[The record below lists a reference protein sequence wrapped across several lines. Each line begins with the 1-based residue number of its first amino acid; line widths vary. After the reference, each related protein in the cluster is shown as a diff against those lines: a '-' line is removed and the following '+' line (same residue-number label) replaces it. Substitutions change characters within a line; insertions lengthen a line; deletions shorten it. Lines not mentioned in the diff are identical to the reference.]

1 MAGKTLSYFNLTGGL
16 NTVNTMATINATPNR
31 TESPDMVNVEY
42 FKLSGIRTMN
52 GNVGLNS
59 SNSISNDYETNRIN
73 FGYEYIKG
81 DKRYMIVADAQSLY
95 EYNPFTDTF
104 TTLIS
109 FEADG
114 NGITMC
120 GYANGV
126 VAASPSNNYLIYYR
140 KDRSSELAL
149 AQVTTDGTTTISI
162 NSYGSNLVNCSE
174 DILGKGDL
182 ITINNIEYEVEE
194 VQPEKIKDPQDPS
207 QWITNPNK
215 DTFKVTTAA
224 STITANLFITDF
236 TKIYCTYKSIVDNG
250 DNTTTETVIN
260 FMPKVVQSHQGRI
273 WVGATI
279 ESEQT
284 AAYLIY
290 SDLGNIHNAFEGG
303 DASSYDAGYFAEFWE
318 DTSDITAI
326 GTWDKYIV
334 CHKREHTYLIDTSNS
349 DATQWNV
356 QSYSEY
362 TCDNQSGFVKAN
374 NGYYTYCSTV
384 GGIYP
389 MIQRTIYS
397 AISQGAEASTKIRDT
412 FLNINNYALDEIYAV
427 YHPYKKYIMFYL
439 PMIGEEGSNNC
450 YILDLQTK
458 SWLHRRIPQR
468 VTTAFEFDNKVYVGT
483 ADGKIFEEFR
493 GTSFD
498 GQPINF
504 SWKSPWFIWG
514 GATNW
519 TTTREFRV
527 KMSQEGTNNFYIRN
541 RRDGIEDYKQ
551 RTITNTS
558 NQVSSLFWDA
568 AVLTDDLNPDY
579 IDTFRVYSYTGDD
592 SKTYYGFESPL
603 QNTTFL
609 HEYTGSL
616 PEYIPISLQ
625 GATAAGALAY
635 ERLATKEEIAAN
647 DFDRAVWGTGTRF
660 AFKYTPTLPKYIC
673 YQSTQDPNI
682 MAWITRTNPT
692 TIDTSKAI
700 VNVEIKT
707 TFVGITLNTVQF
719 KIAPDLLASI
729 EEAQASGIQDR
740 VYYSGNYP
748 EKFFSQMKNGQWVN
762 TITERTNGV
771 TVIKGS
777 CIFINSKP
785 SGSSTRANFVGG
797 AYAKVGSDII
807 PLATYAGQTSLTR
820 NPNNTEAGEVWN
832 GKHTRSGM
840 EKTISSY
847 SVNSIVIDG
856 VTFNRYSSGDEG
868 SMKDTPN
875 IIIVYSDKEKP
886 TVGTPVYNDTDLTDE
901 YGKVTSISGDGYNVS
916 GRVFYPSTADNQ
928 AGLDATYYVTK
939 PVFPDIG
946 TIEYVGTNT
955 GSFVVVPPPYYE
967 DNNYADDVRFL
978 TDSRWDGNEEFT
990 INGVTYPA
998 SYSRNAQGTVINNP
1012 PSSTPPD
1019 SQNTWVNTGQ
1029 ITKRFPI
1036 DRQYFQTL
1044 QIEFCGETED
1054 QGIELYG
1061 FEVDGIQL
1069 TEVPY

>member
-59 SNSISNDYETNRIN
+59 SNSISNDYNTNRIN

-81 DKRYMIVADAQSLY
+81 NNRYMIVADAQSLY

-109 FEADG
+109 FETAG
-114 NGITMC
+114 NGITIC

-140 KDRSSELAL
+140 KDRSSEVIWGSITLDSTSTTAS
-149 AQVTTDGTTTISI
+149 VTS
-162 NSYGSNLVNCSE
+162 SYL
-174 DILGKGDL
+174 DRLGKGDIIL
-182 ITINNIEYEVEE
+182 VDDNQLEIDEVDTDNN
-194 VQPEKIKDPQDPS
+194 
-207 QWITNPNK
+207 
-215 DTFKVTTAA
+215 
-224 STITANLFITDF
+224 TITLTEAPSESGTFNFTLTDF
-236 TKIYCTYKSIVDNG
+236 TKIYCTYKSVVSDGN
-250 DNTTTETVIN
+250 NSTTETIIS
-260 FMPKVVQSHQGRI
+260 FIPKVVQSHQGRI

-279 ESEQT
+279 EGEQT

-362 TCDNQSGFVKAN
+362 TCDNQRGFVKAN

-412 FLNINNYALDEIYAV
+412 FLNLNNYALDEIYAV

-558 NQVSSLFWDA
+558 NQVSSLSWDA

-616 PEYIPISLQ
+616 PDYIPISLQ

-635 ERLATKEEIAAN
+635 EDEGSASN
-647 DFDRAVWGTGTRF
+647 FDRAVWGTGTRF
-660 AFKYTPTLPKYIC
+660 AFKYTPTLPRYIC

-682 MAWITRTNPT
+682 KAWITRTNPT

-868 SMKDTPN
+868 SMEDTPN

-886 TVGTPVYNDTDLTDE
+886 TVGTSLYNDTDLTDE

-946 TIEYVGTNT
+946 TIEYTGTYT

-967 DNNYADDVRFL
+967 DNNYADSVKFL
-978 TDSRWDGNEEFT
+978 TDSVWANGRDDATEIYEEL
-990 INGVTYPA
+990 
-998 SYSRNAQGTVINNP
+998 
-1012 PSSTPPD
+1012 TPIETTEG
-1019 SQNTWVNTGQ
+1019 NTWVNTGQ

>member
-59 SNSISNDYETNRIN
+59 SNSISNDYNTNRIN

-81 DKRYMIVADAQSLY
+81 NNRYMIVADAESLY

-109 FEADG
+109 FETAG

-140 KDRSSELAL
+140 KDRSSDLTWGSITLDSTSTTAT
-149 AQVTTDGTTTISI
+149 VTS
-162 NSYGSNLVNCSE
+162 SYL
-174 DILGKGDL
+174 DKLGKGDIIL
-182 ITINNIEYEVEE
+182 VDNNQLEI
-194 VQPEKIKDPQDPS
+194 
-207 QWITNPNK
+207 
-215 DTFKVTTAA
+215 DTVDVDNN
-224 STITANLFITDF
+224 TITLTEAPSESGTFDFVLSDF

-250 DNTTTETVIN
+250 DNTTTETVTN
-260 FMPKVVQSHQGRI
+260 FVPKVVQSHQGRI

-279 ESEQT
+279 EDEQT

-412 FLNINNYALDEIYAV
+412 FLNLNNYALDEIYAV

-558 NQVSSLFWDA
+558 NQVSSLSWDA

-616 PEYIPISLQ
+616 PAYIPISLQ

-635 ERLATKEEIAAN
+635 EDEGSASN
-647 DFDRAVWGTGTRF
+647 FDRAVWGTGTRF
-660 AFKYTPTLPKYIC
+660 AFKYTPTLPRYIC
-673 YQSTQDPNI
+673 YKSTQDPNI

-692 TIDTSKAI
+692 TINTSKAI
-700 VNVEIKT
+700 VNVMDEVLT
-707 TFVGITLNTVQF
+707 
-719 KIAPDLLASI
+719 
-729 EEAQASGIQDR
+729 
-740 VYYSGNYP
+740 YYAFEGY
-748 EKFFSQMKNGQWVN
+748 
-762 TITERTNGV
+762 
-771 TVIKGS
+771 
-777 CIFINSKP
+777 
-785 SGSSTRANFVGG
+785 
-797 AYAKVGSDII
+797 GSDDLKQNLIAVDNEADRDR
-807 PLATYAGQTSLTR
+807 LVNGYAGTLKVFWATKSNPSFKRTSQLQTNRTGYAFGGYPVVNSMLQENWGFGFCNSDNFNKTELAGNSLIALLSYSINRTKNLKLTR
-820 NPNNTEAGEVWN
+820 KSQYDSTQKTGNVIWN
-832 GKHTRSGM
+832 GKYTRSGM
-840 EKTISSY
+840 EKTVSSY

-868 SMKDTPN
+868 SMEDTPN

-928 AGLDATYYVTK
+928 PGLDATYYVTK

-946 TIEYVGTNT
+946 TIEYAGTYT

-978 TDSRWDGNEEFT
+978 TDSKWDGNEEFT
-990 INGVTYPA
+990 INGVTYSA
-998 SYSRNAQGTVINNP
+998 SYSRNAQGIIINNP

-1019 SQNTWVNTGQ
+1019 TQNTWVNTGQ

-1069 TEVPY
+1069 TEVPW

>member
-59 SNSISNDYETNRIN
+59 SNSISNDYNTNRIN

-81 DKRYMIVADAQSLY
+81 NNRYMIVADAQSLY

-109 FEADG
+109 FETAG

-140 KDRSSELAL
+140 KDRYELSLGTITTVANSNTASVTSTVLDML
-149 AQVTTDGTTTISI
+149 AQGDIVTVNDETFEIESVDAD
-162 NSYGSNLVNCSE
+162 NGSV
-174 DILGKGDL
+174 
-182 ITINNIEYEVEE
+182 
-194 VQPEKIKDPQDPS
+194 
-207 QWITNPNK
+207 
-215 DTFKVTTAA
+215 TFTENATTAY
-224 STITANLFITDF
+224 TGTKFYLTDF

-250 DNTTTETVIN
+250 DNTTTETTTN
-260 FMPKVVQSHQGRI
+260 FLPKVVQSHQGRI

-279 ESEQT
+279 EGEQT

-303 DASSYDAGYFAEFWE
+303 DASSYNAGYFAEFWE

-362 TCDNQSGFVKAN
+362 TCDNQRGFVKAN

-412 FLNINNYALDEIYAV
+412 FLNLNNYALDEIYAV

-558 NQVSSLFWDA
+558 NQVSSLSWDA

-635 ERLATKEEIAAN
+635 EDEGSAS
-647 DFDRAVWGTGTRF
+647 DFDRAIWGTGTRF
-660 AFKYTPTLPKYIC
+660 AFKYTPTLPRYIC

-682 MAWITRTNPT
+682 KAWITRTNPT

-700 VNVEIKT
+700 VNVMDEVLT
-707 TFVGITLNTVQF
+707 
-719 KIAPDLLASI
+719 
-729 EEAQASGIQDR
+729 
-740 VYYSGNYP
+740 YYAFEGY
-748 EKFFSQMKNGQWVN
+748 
-762 TITERTNGV
+762 
-771 TVIKGS
+771 
-777 CIFINSKP
+777 
-785 SGSSTRANFVGG
+785 
-797 AYAKVGSDII
+797 GSDALKQNLIAVDNETDRDRLI
-807 PLATYAGQTSLTR
+807 NGYAGTLKVFWATKSNPSFKRTSQLQTNRTGYAFGGYPVVNPMLQENWGFSFCNSDNFNKTELAGNSLIALLSYSINRTKNLKLTR
-820 NPNNTEAGEVWN
+820 KSQYDSTQKTGNVIWN

-840 EKTISSY
+840 EKTVSSY

-868 SMKDTPN
+868 TMEDTPN

-886 TVGTPVYNDTDLTDE
+886 TVGTPLYNDSDLTDE

-916 GRVFYPSTADNQ
+916 GRVFYPSTSDNQ
-928 AGLDATYYVTK
+928 AGVDATYYVTK

-946 TIEYVGTNT
+946 TIEYTGTYT

-967 DNNYADDVRFL
+967 DNNYADSVKFL
-978 TDSRWDGNEEFT
+978 TDSVWANGRDDATEIYEEL
-990 INGVTYPA
+990 
-998 SYSRNAQGTVINNP
+998 
-1012 PSSTPPD
+1012 TPIETTEG
-1019 SQNTWVNTGQ
+1019 NTWVNTGQ

-1069 TEVPY
+1069 TEVPW

>member
-16 NTVNTMATINATPNR
+16 NTVQTMATINATPNR

-59 SNSISNDYETNRIN
+59 SNSISDDYNTNRIN

-81 DKRYMIVADAQSLY
+81 NNRYMIVADAQSLY

-109 FEADG
+109 FETAS

-126 VAASPSNNYLIYYR
+126 VAASPSNNYLIYY
-140 KDRSSELAL
+140 KKGRSGDLTWGTITLDSTSTIA
-149 AQVTTDGTTTISI
+149 TITTTYI
-162 NSYGSNLVNCSE
+162 
-174 DILGKGDL
+174 DALGKGDIL
-182 ITINNIEYEVEE
+182 IVNDEELEIDEV
-194 VQPEKIKDPQDPS
+194 VDS
-207 QWITNPNK
+207 
-215 DTFKVTTAA
+215 TTVKFTETPV
-224 STITANLFITDF
+224 SNGTYDFVLSDF

-250 DNTTTETVIN
+250 DNTTTTTTTS

-273 WVGATI
+273 WVSATI
-279 ESEQT
+279 EGEQT

-290 SDLGNIHNAFEGG
+290 SDLGNIHNIFEGG
-303 DASSYDAGYFAEFWE
+303 DASAYDAGYFAEFWE

-412 FLNINNYALDEIYAV
+412 FLNLNNYALDEIYAV

-558 NQVSSLFWDA
+558 NQVSSLSWDA
-568 AVLTDDLNPDY
+568 AVLTNDLNPDY
-579 IDTFRVYSYTGDD
+579 IDTFSVYSYTGDD
-592 SKTYYGFESPL
+592 NNTYYGFESTL
-603 QNTTFL
+603 RNETFL
-609 HEYTGSL
+609 HKYTGSL
-616 PEYIPISLQ
+616 PTYIPISLQ

-635 ERLATKEEIAAN
+635 EDEGSASN
-647 DFDRAVWGTGTRF
+647 FDRAEWGTGTRF

-692 TIDTSKAI
+692 TINTSKAI

-707 TFVGITLNTVQF
+707 TFVGITLNTVQL
-719 KIAPDLLASI
+719 KLAPDLLASI

-748 EKFFSQMKNGQWVN
+748 EKFFSQMKNGQWIN
-762 TITERTNGV
+762 TTTERINGV
-771 TVIKGS
+771 TVTEGF

-797 AYAKVGSDII
+797 GYAKVGSDVI
-807 PLATYAGQTSLTR
+807 PLGTYYGQSSLTR
-820 NPNNTEAGEVWN
+820 NPDNTEAGEVWN
-832 GKHTRSGM
+832 GKYTRSGM
-840 EKTISSY
+840 EKTVSSY
-847 SVNSIVIDG
+847 SVDSIVIDG

-868 SMKDTPN
+868 TIEDTPN
-875 IIIVYSDKEKP
+875 IIIVYSDKEKL
-886 TVGTPVYNDTDLTDE
+886 TVGTPVYNDTSLTDE
-901 YGKVTSISGDGYNVS
+901 YGKVTSIAGDGYNVS

-928 AGLDATYYVTK
+928 AGVDATYYITK

-946 TIEYVGTNT
+946 TIEYAGTYT

-967 DNNYADDVRFL
+967 DNNYADSVKFL
-978 TDSRWDGNEEFT
+978 TDSVWADGRDDATEIYEEL
-990 INGVTYPA
+990 
-998 SYSRNAQGTVINNP
+998 
-1012 PSSTPPD
+1012 TPIETTEG
-1019 SQNTWVNTGQ
+1019 NTWVNTGQ

-1069 TEVPY
+1069 TEVPW

>member
-59 SNSISNDYETNRIN
+59 SNSISNDYNTNRIN

-81 DKRYMIVADAQSLY
+81 NNRYMIVADAQSLY

-109 FEADG
+109 FETAG

-140 KDRSSELAL
+140 KDRSSEVIWGSITLDSTSTTAS
-149 AQVTTDGTTTISI
+149 VTS
-162 NSYGSNLVNCSE
+162 SYL
-174 DILGKGDL
+174 DRLGKGDIIL
-182 ITINNIEYEVEE
+182 VDDNQLEIDEVDTDNN
-194 VQPEKIKDPQDPS
+194 
-207 QWITNPNK
+207 
-215 DTFKVTTAA
+215 
-224 STITANLFITDF
+224 TITLTEAPSESGTFNFTLTDF
-236 TKIYCTYKSIVDNG
+236 TKIYCTYKSVVSDGN
-250 DNTTTETVIN
+250 NSTTETIIS
-260 FMPKVVQSHQGRI
+260 FIPKVVQSHQGRI

-279 ESEQT
+279 EGEQT

-362 TCDNQSGFVKAN
+362 TCDNQRGFVKAN

-412 FLNINNYALDEIYAV
+412 FLNLNNYALDEIYAV

-558 NQVSSLFWDA
+558 NQVSSLSWDA

-616 PEYIPISLQ
+616 PDYIPISLQ

-635 ERLATKEEIAAN
+635 EDEGSASN
-647 DFDRAVWGTGTRF
+647 FDRAVWGTGTRF
-660 AFKYTPTLPKYIC
+660 AFKYTPTLPRYIC

-682 MAWITRTNPT
+682 KAWITRTNPT

-868 SMKDTPN
+868 SMEDTPN

-886 TVGTPVYNDTDLTDE
+886 TVGTSLYNDTDLTDE

-946 TIEYVGTNT
+946 TIEYTGTYT

-967 DNNYADDVRFL
+967 DNNYADSVKFL
-978 TDSRWDGNEEFT
+978 TDSVWANGRDDATEIYEEL
-990 INGVTYPA
+990 
-998 SYSRNAQGTVINNP
+998 
-1012 PSSTPPD
+1012 TPIETTEG
-1019 SQNTWVNTGQ
+1019 NTWVNTGQ

>member
-31 TESPDMVNVEY
+31 TESPDMVNIEY

-52 GNVGLNS
+52 GNIGLNS
-59 SNSISNDYETNRIN
+59 SNSISNDYNTNRIN

-81 DKRYMIVADAQSLY
+81 NNRYMIVADAQSLY

-104 TTLIS
+104 TILIS
-109 FEADG
+109 FETAG

-120 GYANGV
+120 GYANGI

-140 KDRSSELAL
+140 KDRSSE
-149 AQVTTDGTTTISI
+149 VTWGNITLDSTSTTATVTSL
-162 NSYGSNLVNCSE
+162 YL
-174 DILGKGDL
+174 DRLGKGDIIL
-182 ITINNIEYEVEE
+182 VDDNQLEIDTVDIDNN
-194 VQPEKIKDPQDPS
+194 
-207 QWITNPNK
+207 
-215 DTFKVTTAA
+215 
-224 STITANLFITDF
+224 TITLTEAPSESGTFDFTLTDF
-236 TKIYCTYKSIVDNG
+236 TKIYCTYKSIVSDGN
-250 DNTTTETVIN
+250 NSTTETITN
-260 FMPKVVQSHQGRI
+260 FIPKVVQSHQGRI

-279 ESEQT
+279 EGEQT

-362 TCDNQSGFVKAN
+362 TCDNQRGFVKAN

-412 FLNINNYALDEIYAV
+412 FLNLNNYALDEIYAV

-558 NQVSSLFWDA
+558 NQVSSLSWDA

-635 ERLATKEEIAAN
+635 EAEGSADN
-647 DFDRAVWGTGTRF
+647 FDRAVWGTGTRF
-660 AFKYTPTLPKYIC
+660 AFKYTPTLPRYIC

-682 MAWITRTNPT
+682 KAWITRTNPT

-707 TFVGITLNTVQF
+707 TFVGITLNTVQL
-719 KIAPDLLASI
+719 KLAPDLLASI

-762 TITERTNGV
+762 TTTERINGV
-771 TVIKGS
+771 TVTEGF

-797 AYAKVGSDII
+797 AYAKVGSDVI
-807 PLATYAGQTSLTR
+807 PVGTYYGQTSLTR
-820 NPNNTEAGEVWN
+820 NPDNTEAGEVWN

-840 EKTISSY
+840 EKTVSSY

-868 SMKDTPN
+868 SMEDTPN
-875 IIIVYSDKEKP
+875 IIIVYSDKEKL
-886 TVGTPVYNDTDLTDE
+886 TVGTPLYNDSDLTDE
-901 YGKVTSISGDGYNVS
+901 YGKVTSIAGDGYNVS
-916 GRVFYPSTADNQ
+916 GRIFYPSTSDNQ
-928 AGLDATYYVTK
+928 AGVDATYYVTK

-946 TIEYVGTNT
+946 TIEYTGTYT

-967 DNNYADDVRFL
+967 DNNYADSVKFL
-978 TDSRWDGNEEFT
+978 TDSVWANGRDDATEIYEEL
-990 INGVTYPA
+990 
-998 SYSRNAQGTVINNP
+998 
-1012 PSSTPPD
+1012 TPIETTEG
-1019 SQNTWVNTGQ
+1019 NTWVNTGQ
-1029 ITKRFPI
+1029 ITKRFPM

-1069 TEVPY
+1069 TEVPW